1 MSKFLLSLKV
11 VFFASILLFILG
23 GVFGLDYVSP
33 DVAERDYFL
42 RLLPNQSYTISILAE
57 DVGIPIEIQEVNCT
71 AECKNLRKEGP
82 YYFLDVLVGD
92 EGKYTIELTYSK
104 LGKIEKDTK
113 RIDVSSS
120 FVIVDSIVESER
132 QYNQN
137 SKIRF
142 ILQNNSDSD
151 INLHLYSNLHDEIL
165 LPSNVL
171 LLANSKK
178 TEDLEFNS
186 LYKGIYDIE
195 FIAEYNDYKIE
206 VGNAVIDSKFSLTN
220 LLESNTKSYSVLLPQ
235 LSLFSSLRSIISWF
249 G

>member
-1 MSKFLLSLKV
+1 
-11 VFFASILLFILG
+11 
-23 GVFGLDYVSP
+23 
-33 DVAERDYFL
+33 
-42 RLLPNQSYTISILAE
+42 
-57 DVGIPIEIQEVNCT
+57 
-71 AECKNLRKEGP
+71 
-82 YYFLDVLVGD
+82 
-92 EGKYTIELTYSK
+92 
-104 LGKIEKDTK
+104 
-113 RIDVSSS
+113 
-120 FVIVDSIVESER
+120 
-132 QYNQN
+132 
-137 SKIRF
+137 
-142 ILQNNSDSD
+142 
-151 INLHLYSNLHDEIL
+151 LHLYSNLHDEIL